1 MKMNKQKVKKSKNKN
16 KWKQIKMIEKYIQ
29 NKQKVLF
36 SILGQKV
43 EFLILQIF
51 VKLKIQILVT
61 KKDKVRMIFLVKL
74 QKYQ

>member
-1 MKMNKQKVKKSKNKN
+1 MNKQKVKKSKNKN

-61 KKDKVRMIFLVKL
+61 KKDKIKMIFLEKL